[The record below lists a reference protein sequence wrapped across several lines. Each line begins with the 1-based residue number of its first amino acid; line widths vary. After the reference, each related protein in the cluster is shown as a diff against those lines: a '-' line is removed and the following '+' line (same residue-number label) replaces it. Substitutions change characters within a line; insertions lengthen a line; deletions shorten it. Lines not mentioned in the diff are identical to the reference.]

1 MNYPIFTGTHGNCHI
16 QGIAVD
22 QKKGYI
28 YYSFTTMLIKS
39 TLKGEIVGSVNGLT
53 GHLGCIDFNEEDGR
67 VYGSLEYKN
76 DVIGRGILRALGKEQ
91 EIVDAFYIVMFDVD
105 KIDRMDMDAEKMEL

>member
-22 QKKGYI
+22 HKKGYI

-39 TLKGEIVGSVNGLT
+39 TLQGEIIGSVM
-53 GHLGCIDFNEEDGR
+53 R
-67 VYGSLEYKN
+67 VK
-76 DVIGRGILRALGKEQ
+76 V
-91 EIVDAFYIVMFDVD
+91 
-105 KIDRMDMDAEKMEL
+105 RMRLVPSTLAAA